1 MKFTPT
7 SETARQEVLEYSLN
21 ELTDQQ
27 LQEELSRRG
36 FFTDNLWSVHD
47 VKGIFNVT
55 DDEAQ
60 EVLEK
65 SLTNDATMEQVWLS
79 IGIFGDMEG
88 YRRVDEFQVGDFVL
102 VPDPNESDIHNHEFL
117 GVIKLIK
124 GEYATVE
131 DGDGDCFDIE
141 LDRLEHE

>member
-1 MKFTPT
+1 MEFTPT
-7 SETARQEVLEYSLN
+7 SETAKKEVLEYSLK

-27 LQEELSRRG
+27 LKEELSRRG

-47 VKGIFNVT
+47 VKGMFNVT

-79 IGIFGDMEG
+79 IEIFGDMEN
-88 YRRVDEFQVGDFVL
+88 YER
-102 VPDPNESDIHNHEFL
+102 
-117 GVIKLIK
+117 
-124 GEYATVE
+124 VE
-131 DGDGDCFDIE
+131 D
-141 LDRLEHE
+141 

>member
-1 MKFTPT
+1 MNIKNNIMENF
-7 SETARQEVLEYSLN
+7 
-21 ELTDQQ
+21 TDQQ
-27 LQEELSRRG
+27 LKEELSRRG

-47 VKGIFNVT
+47 VKGIFRVD

-65 SLTNDATMEQVWLS
+65 SLTNDATMEQIWQS
-79 IGIFGDMEG
+79 IAIFGDMEG
-88 YRRVDEFQVGDFVL
+88 HRRVDEFQVNDFVL

-117 GVIKLIK
+117 GTIKAIK